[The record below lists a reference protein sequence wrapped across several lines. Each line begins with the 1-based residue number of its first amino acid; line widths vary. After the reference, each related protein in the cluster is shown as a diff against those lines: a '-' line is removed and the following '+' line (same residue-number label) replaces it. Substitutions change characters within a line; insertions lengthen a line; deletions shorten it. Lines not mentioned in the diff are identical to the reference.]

1 MTELRLTHAF
11 AHGLGP
17 LNAQFSIGLS
27 VVLGASPRDLSSL
40 CELLAGVRPPRQG
53 HVTLDGEELGDR
65 PSARR
70 RVLSLLADEELLAR
84 SSVREALSE
93 ACTLRGSRP
102 AVDGWLAEAGV
113 ADLGSRSPGNLS
125 PDERRAAVLSLA
137 LGTEAA
143 ALVTLYEPLLL
154 VPRVSERFL
163 IEGCRRRAEQA
174 VVVVLTTSIEHA
186 LRLGGAVFWLER
198 GRIEGPAEAAPGGL
212 HWFTLSVRG
221 GDAEALAGA
230 LAQDPDVGGVGF
242 DRQRNAAELW
252 VRGSDPERLA
262 ACIGRHAHTLGIALD
277 TLRPALPTLESV
289 LLSRA
294 GWTDPSYHRAAGAP
308 R

>member
-11 AHGLGP
+11 AQGLGP
-17 LNAQFSIGLS
+17 LNAQFSVGLS
-27 VVLGASPRDLSSL
+27 VVLGASPKDLSSL
-40 CELLAGVRPPRQG
+40 CELLAGVRPPRHG
-53 HVTLDGEELGDR
+53 RVTLDGEELGKR

-70 RVLSLLADEELLAR
+70 HVLSLLADEELFAR

-93 ACTLRGSRP
+93 ACALRGSPP
-102 AVDGWLAEAGV
+102 AVDAWLARAGV
-113 ADLGSRSPGNLS
+113 ADLGSRCPENLS
-125 PDERRAAVLSLA
+125 PDERRAVVLSLA
-137 LGTEAA
+137 LGAEDA

-163 IEGCRRRAEQA
+163 IEACRRRAEQA

-186 LRLGGAVFWLER
+186 LRLGGAVSWLER
-198 GRIEGPAEAAPGGL
+198 GRLEGPAEAAPGAL

-221 GDAEALAGA
+221 GDAEALGGA
-230 LAQDPDVGGVGF
+230 LSQEADVAGVGF
-242 DRQRNAAELW
+242 DRHRNAAELW
-252 VRGSDPERLA
+252 VHGADPERLA
-262 ACIGRHAHTLGIALD
+262 ACIVRHARALGIALD

-294 GWTDPSYHRAAGAP
+294 GWTDPNYHAAARAP